1 MNENDLFNFQLE
13 YTFTADWLA
22 ELDRQLALLLSTRE
36 GTMPLDRAFGLNMD
50 FVDMPPEAAKS
61 LYTAEVTEKVSK
73 FIPEV
78 RVQEVTWTGG
88 NTGKLFPK
96 VVITS
101 SPVSPLALVSPVWGS
116 MIRTPRTCL
125 SSTTRPLTTCA
136 GIWWQTLRRSCSK
149 RRAARCPWAA
159 PLSTA

>member
-50 FVDMPPEAAKS
+50 FADMPTEAAKS

-101 SPVSPLALVSPVWGS
+101 A
-116 MIRTPRTCL
+116 
-125 SSTTRPLTTCA
+125 
-136 GIWWQTLRRSCSK
+136 
-149 RRAARCPWAA
+149 
-159 PLSTA
+159 